1 MKQQI
6 FTIHC
11 HGQCVEWVDNHLL
24 VIEHNHNY
32 TSTFVL
38 VLFHKTGG
46 GERASCSKAVRRE
59 KRGRKPEKRKER
71 LPAQPEPMK
80 YALAWQRKNTIGW
93 CVKRWQQNVNNRNHW
108 QADDGRTTAK
118 HSEALE
124 ALISGLDVIAILPTG
139 FGKSLI
145 FQLLCEIKLATN
157 PNRCILVVAQLN
169 SIVED
174 LISVKWGWGLH
185 DSHVSW
191 NLYIC
196 HFLFGLSTFYVAS
209 ILFIKGTSCCVLRS
223 CCGIF

>member
-6 FTIHC
+6 FTIRC
-11 HGQCVEWVDNHLL
+11 HGQCVEWVLEWVDNHLL

-46 GERASCSKAVRRE
+46 GERVSCSEAVRSE

-71 LPAQPEPMK
+71 LPVQAEPMK

-174 LISVKWGWGLH
+174 LISVKWGWEAYMTPTVRGICTFAIFF
-185 DSHVSW
+185 SVSRPFMS
-191 NLYIC
+191 LQ
-196 HFLFGLSTFYVAS
+196 
-209 ILFIKGTSCCVLRS
+209 SCL
-223 CCGIF
+223 